1 MLQKVFVGPLAR
13 RLPFQGSQHF
23 LAQKFPEL
31 CKSKCKHFVRSFHIR
46 VLATYCIW
54 KLSGNNLNTI
64 IYRKIT
70 HFERNKI
77 SWFSLISHL
86 QKSLIFQLFDKI
98 PDFFLSGKPKK
109 KIFPDFPEWLG
120 TLPLYRLFPVTIQPA
135 LSSIN
140 LQCQIYTMCFVNK
153 AANWLQN
160 IGDQFDCSR
169 KNQEIIM

>member
-31 CKSKCKHFVRSFHIR
+31 CKSKRKHFVRSFHIR
-46 VLATYCIW
+46 VLAMYCIW

-109 KIFPDFPEWLG
+109 KFSLISLSGWEPC
-120 TLPLYRLFPVTIQPA
+120 LYIGCSQLLFNLLRL
-135 LSSIN
+135 L
-140 LQCQIYTMCFVNK
+140 
-153 AANWLQN
+153 
-160 IGDQFDCSR
+160 
-169 KNQEIIM
+169 